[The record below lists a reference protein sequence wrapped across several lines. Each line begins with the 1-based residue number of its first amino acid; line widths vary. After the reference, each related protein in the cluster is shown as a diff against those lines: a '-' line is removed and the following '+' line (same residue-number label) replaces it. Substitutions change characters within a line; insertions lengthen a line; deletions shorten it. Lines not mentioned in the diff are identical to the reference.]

1 MNEVIT
7 AELSERTKRAGT
19 IREQMAWVE
28 PSVWTDRMLTAL
40 EEGVKGGKWFS
51 LIDKVYGQ
59 ANLEA
64 AWKEVAANKGS
75 GGIDHVTVRQ
85 FGQRLE
91 TELKVLGEDLSIGR
105 YEPQAIRRVY
115 IPKPGS
121 REKRPLGI
129 PTVRDR
135 VAEAAMRHV
144 LEPIFERDFARQS
157 YGFRPGRS
165 AKDALREVDRR
176 LHEGYGYVVDAD
188 LKSYFETIPHGK
200 LMDRIRERVADGRVL
215 DLVEAF
221 LKQGVMEQGE
231 IRASETGTPQGGVI
245 SPLLANIYLSP
256 LDHQMEQNGY
266 VMIRYADD
274 LVILCRTEAEARR
287 AMEELKAWVQ
297 AAGLSL
303 HEQKTQIVN
312 MGNAGGGFDF
322 LGYHFERT
330 RRGKLSRW
338 PRSKSMRK
346 FKDTIRSYTHRA
358 NGRSLSEI
366 IAMVAVVSRGW
377 FEYFKHSNRLTFVG
391 VDGWTRQRLRSILR
405 KRKGGRGRARGRD
418 HQRWPNAFF
427 AKHGF
432 FSMMEAH
439 ALVCQPV
446 HR

>member
-1 MNEVIT
+1 MNEVNT

-19 IREQMAWVE
+19 IREQWAWVE

-75 GGIDHVTVRQ
+75 RGVDHVTIEQ
-85 FGQRLE
+85 FERSLE
-91 TELKVLGEDLSIGR
+91 AELKELGEALSSGR
-105 YEPQAIRRVY
+105 YRPQAIRRVY

-135 VAEAAMRHV
+135 VAEAALRHV
-144 LEPIFERDFARQS
+144 LEPIFERGFARQS

-165 AKDALREVDRR
+165 AKDALRELDRKMK
-176 LHEGYGYVVDAD
+176 EGCGYVVDAD
-188 LKSYFETIPHGK
+188 LRSYFDTIPHGK

-221 LKQGVMEQGE
+221 LKQGVMEWGE
-231 IRASETGTPQGGVI
+231 VRASEEGTPQGGVI
-245 SPLLANIYLSP
+245 SPLLANIYLNP
-256 LDHQMEQNGY
+256 LDHQIEQKGY

-274 LVILCRTEAEARR
+274 LVILCQTEAEAQQ
-287 AMEELKAWVQ
+287 ALMELKAWVQ

-303 HEQKTQIVN
+303 HEQKTRIVD
-312 MGNAGGGFDF
+312 MTIAGAGFDF

-330 RRGKLSRW
+330 RQGRLSRW

-358 NGRSLSEI
+358 NGRSLREI
-366 IAMVAVVSRGW
+366 VAKVAVVSRGW
-377 FEYFKHSNRLTFVG
+377 FEYFRHSNRATFVR

-418 HQRWPNAFF
+418 HQRWPDAFF
-427 AKHGF
+427 AEHGF
-432 FSMMEAH
+432 FSMLEAH
-439 ALVCQPV
+439 EMACQSV